1 MVDCK
6 QSFAKAE
13 KLSLQCWQ
21 ESRDVSQ
28 EEYSSRSSQQ
38 EVDMMDELGLQLTG
52 YWGTPSQRWQ
62 VHGCQEEEEE
72 LPDQPLS
79 SPALELTEKLN
90 VTRQNELCMFKDLWK
105 WKIPGHSTFQPQ

>member
-62 VHGCQEEEEE
+62 VHGCQ
-72 LPDQPLS
+72 
-79 SPALELTEKLN
+79 
-90 VTRQNELCMFKDLWK
+90 
-105 WKIPGHSTFQPQ
+105 